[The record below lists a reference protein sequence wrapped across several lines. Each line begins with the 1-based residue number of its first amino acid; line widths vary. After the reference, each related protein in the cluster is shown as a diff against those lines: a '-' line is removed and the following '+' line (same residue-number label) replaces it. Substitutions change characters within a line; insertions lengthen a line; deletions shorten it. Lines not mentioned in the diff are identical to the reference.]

1 MRNGQRLL
9 VATIALTLSVLPTAR
24 EARADPPAAAP
35 AAGSTP
41 APATAAPAGSAKKKP
56 APPAHTPAHAKPAKT
71 PAGKKDT
78 TSDHPPDAPTEGGAK
93 PRPAGAASSAHEV
106 VEHESRIE
114 FDERMV
120 RGQSAAG
127 AIFLFQ
133 RSPSELKSIVEVP
146 DTFRPKTVEMLQPRG
161 TP

>member
-1 MRNGQRLL
+1 MTSRRILMT
-9 VATIALTLSVLPTAR
+9 VAVAASLAFTSAALTFGVAH
-24 EARADPPAAAP
+24 ADPT
-35 AAGSTP
+35 TP
-41 APATAAPAGSAKKKP
+41 APAPAPKPKKKP
-56 APPAHTPAHAKPAKT
+56 AAKPPAPLAKPKPAATPKDTPAEAPKP
-71 PAGKKDT
+71 
-78 TSDHPPDAPTEGGAK
+78 S
-93 PRPAGAASSAHEV
+93 AGASTAHEV

-133 RSPSELKSIVEVP
+133 RTPSDLKSIVEVP
-146 DTFRPKTVEMLQPRG
+146 DSFRQKTIEMLQPQRG

>member
-1 MRNGQRLL
+1 MTSRRILMTL
-9 VATIALTLSVLPTAR
+9 AVAVGLALPISLPVQ
-24 EARADPPAAAP
+24 ADPTTPAAAP
-35 AAGSTP
+35 KPKKKAPPKPAAPPPKPKAAAAPKDTP
-41 APATAAPAGSAKKKP
+41 ADVPKP
-56 APPAHTPAHAKPAKT
+56 SSGASTAHA
-71 PAGKKDT
+71 
-78 TSDHPPDAPTEGGAK
+78 
-93 PRPAGAASSAHEV
+93 V

-133 RSPSELKSIVEVP
+133 RTPSDLKSIVEVP
-146 DTFRPKTVEMLQPRG
+146 DTFRPKTVEMLQPQRG

>member
-1 MRNGQRLL
+1 MTNRR
-9 VATIALTLSVLPTAR
+9 ILPTVAV
-24 EARADPPAAAP
+24 AAGLAYAFISPIVRADPDAP
-35 AAGSTP
+35 AATAP
-41 APATAAPAGSAKKKP
+41 APKKKP
-56 APPAHTPAHAKPAKT
+56 AAPAKPKQAPK
-71 PAGKKDT
+71 PAPAPKEPTKKA
-78 TSDHPPDAPTEGGAK
+78 SPEPTASTESPK
-93 PRPAGAASSAHEV
+93 PRPGVGGAGAAHEI

-133 RSPSELKSIVEVP
+133 RTPSDLKSIVEVP
-146 DTFRPKTVEMLQPRG
+146 TTFRPKTVEMIQPHRG

>member
-1 MRNGQRLL
+1 MNSRRILMT
-9 VATIALTLSVLPTAR
+9 VAVSASLALAMAAPIAH
-24 EARADPPAAAP
+24 ADPTTPAA
-35 AAGSTP
+35 TP
-41 APATAAPAGSAKKKP
+41 KPKKKP
-56 APPAHTPAHAKPAKT
+56 AAAKPPAATPKPKPAATPKDAPAESAKP
-71 PAGKKDT
+71 P
-78 TSDHPPDAPTEGGAK
+78 SGGA
-93 PRPAGAASSAHEV
+93 STAHEV

-133 RSPSELKSIVEVP
+133 RTPSDLKSIVEVP
-146 DTFRPKTVEMLQPRG
+146 ESFRPKTVEMLQPQRG